1 MKTARALSPDPDDG
15 DTLFFDVIFL
25 ALAGFVVVT
34 VLLLLHLNPPLDDE
48 QDTRAPGSVIFE
60 LRWPDESRA
69 DVDLWVMGP
78 DGAAVGYSNRES
90 ELSNLLRDDLGFT
103 HDLSNLNYENA
114 YTRGIMAGEYQANV
128 HLFSEHG
135 SPPPIPVWLI
145 VSVKR
150 ENGVTLRLVETEATL
165 THHGQEITAVRF
177 GLTDEG
183 RLVAGSIHAVPRPLR
198 GRR

>member
-78 DGAAVGYSNRES
+78 DGAAVWTHPGKVEAPYTVCIASA
-90 ELSNLLRDDLGFT
+90 SNLTGL
-103 HDLSNLNYENA
+103 
-114 YTRGIMAGEYQANV
+114 
-128 HLFSEHG
+128 
-135 SPPPIPVWLI
+135 
-145 VSVKR
+145 VKS
-150 ENGVTLRLVETEATL
+150 GVECRRT
-165 THHGQEITAVRF
+165 
-177 GLTDEG
+177 GL
-183 RLVAGSIHAVPRPLR
+183 
-198 GRR
+198 